1 MKKNAL
7 LAVVLLLLGAATP
20 LQGQRWTSHSFAE
33 TQAGLQF
40 TATDAPMDK
49 LTTPRAAFALG
60 HYFTPIVG
68 ARLHLSAS
76 EAKSG
81 FKDLA
86 QYYKWKN
93 ITPSMDLMIH
103 LSNLLGANQNRA
115 LNLIVLG
122 GVGLSYAWNNDELAA
137 LGVAPQRV
145 PLRWDSNRLSH
156 NLRAGLRIETNQRKP
171 FGLSLEVDANSIGDR
186 FNSKSNDADDWQF
199 TAMLGLN
206 YRFGY
211 KKAAPRYITRV
222 VEYTETIEVD
232 EPTTIMVKEKRPV
245 EKMEKKS
252 IREVVFFNICQSN
265 PNEAEGID
273 GAIKDIADLMKTSN
287 DATFTVT
294 GYADKGTGNPRIN
307 KMYAQKRAEGV
318 TNKLVNEHG
327 IDASRIKS
335 DSKGDTVQPFEEN
348 DKNRCVIV
356 TGEGTFKVTTYEEVE
371 VEKQTTKKVK
381 KEVTRQKEVQE
392 EVK

>member
-1 MKKNAL
+1 MKKYSTTMKKNAL

-20 LQGQRWTSHSFAE
+20 LHGQRWTSHSFAE

-122 GVGLSYAWNNDELAA
+122 GVGLSYAWDNDELAA

-199 TAMLGLN
+199 TAMIGLN

-211 KKAAPRYITRV
+211 KGRKRAPVAREEIVTIWKDV
-222 VEYTETIEVD
+222 PEEIVEYVD
-232 EPTTIMVKEKRPV
+232 IPV
-245 EKMEKKS
+245 EGLANMR
-252 IREVVFFNICQSN
+252 IRREVFYDIRVSDNEDAEKAQKEVFQFM
-265 PNEAEGID
+265 NEYEKVRVTI
-273 GAIKDIADLMKTSN
+273 
-287 DATFTVT
+287 T
-294 GYADKGTGNPRIN
+294 GYADIGTGNERLN
-307 KMYAQKRAEGV
+307 MMYSQRRAE
-318 TNKLVNEHG
+318 NFKKELVEKFG
-327 IDASRIKS
+327 CDPEAISVDW
-335 DSKGDTVQPFEEN
+335 KGDTVQPFEEN

-356 TGEGTFKVTTYEEVE
+356 EAEGLKRTQKMERQERRRTII
-371 VEKQTTKKVK
+371 KKV
-381 KEVTRQKEVQE
+381 EQKIR
-392 EVK
+392 VKR

>member
-81 FKDLA
+81 FKDLG

-122 GVGLSYAWNNDELAA
+122 GVGLSYAWDNDELAA

-171 FGLSLEVDANSIGDR
+171 FGLSLEVDANSIDDR

-199 TAMLGLN
+199 TAMIGLN

-211 KKAAPRYITRV
+211 KGRKHAPVAREEIVTIWKDV
-222 VEYTETIEVD
+222 PEEIVEYVD
-232 EPTTIMVKEKRPV
+232 IPV
-245 EKMEKKS
+245 EGLANMR
-252 IREVVFFNICQSN
+252 IRREVFYDIRVSDNEDAEKAQKEVFQFM
-265 PNEAEGID
+265 NEYEKVRVTI
-273 GAIKDIADLMKTSN
+273 
-287 DATFTVT
+287 T
-294 GYADKGTGNPRIN
+294 GYADIGTGNERLN
-307 KMYAQKRAEGV
+307 MMYSQRRAE
-318 TNKLVNEHG
+318 NFKKELVEKFG
-327 IDASRIKS
+327 CDPEAISVDW
-335 DSKGDTVQPFEEN
+335 KGDTVQPFEEN

-356 TGEGTFKVTTYEEVE
+356 EAEGLKRTQKMDRQERRRTII
-371 VEKQTTKKVK
+371 KKV
-381 KEVTRQKEVQE
+381 EQKIR
-392 EVK
+392 VKR

>member
-20 LQGQRWTSHSFAE
+20 LKGQRWTSHSFAE

-81 FKDLA
+81 FKDLG

-103 LSNLLGANQNRA
+103 LSNLLDANQNRA

-122 GVGLSYAWNNDELAA
+122 GVGLSYAWDNDELAA

-171 FGLSLEVDANSIGDR
+171 FGLSLEVDANSIDDR

-199 TAMLGLN
+199 TAMIGLN

-211 KKAAPRYITRV
+211 KGRKHAPVAREEIVTIWKDV
-222 VEYTETIEVD
+222 PEEIVEYVD
-232 EPTTIMVKEKRPV
+232 IPV
-245 EKMEKKS
+245 EGLANMRLRKEVFYDIRVSDNEDAEKAQK
-252 IREVVFFNICQSN
+252 EVFQFM
-265 PNEAEGID
+265 NEYEKVRVTI
-273 GAIKDIADLMKTSN
+273 
-287 DATFTVT
+287 T
-294 GYADKGTGNPRIN
+294 GYADIGTGNERLN
-307 KMYAQKRAEGV
+307 LMYSQRRAE
-318 TNKLVNEHG
+318 N
-327 IDASRIKS
+327 
-335 DSKGDTVQPFEEN
+335 
-348 DKNRCVIV
+348 
-356 TGEGTFKVTTYEEVE
+356 FKKEL
-371 VEKQTTKKVK
+371 VEKFAATPKPSAWTGRATPCSRLRKTTR
-381 KEVTRQKEVQE
+381 TAASS
-392 EVK
+392 

>member
-81 FKDLA
+81 FKDLG

-93 ITPSMDLMIH
+93 ITPSIDLMIH

-122 GVGLSYAWNNDELAA
+122 GVGLSYAWDNDELAA

-171 FGLSLEVDANSIGDR
+171 FGLSLEVDANSIDDR

-199 TAMLGLN
+199 TAMIGLN

-211 KKAAPRYITRV
+211 KGRKHAPVAREEIVTIWKDV
-222 VEYTETIEVD
+222 PEEIVEYVD
-232 EPTTIMVKEKRPV
+232 IPV
-245 EKMEKKS
+245 EGLANMRLRKEVFYDIRVSENEDAEKAQK
-252 IREVVFFNICQSN
+252 EVFQFM
-265 PNEAEGID
+265 NEYEKVRVTI
-273 GAIKDIADLMKTSN
+273 
-287 DATFTVT
+287 T
-294 GYADKGTGNPRIN
+294 GYADIGTGNERLN
-307 KMYAQKRAEGV
+307 MMYSQRRAE
-318 TNKLVNEHG
+318 NFKKELVEKFG
-327 IDASRIKS
+327 CDPEAISVDW
-335 DSKGDTVQPFEEN
+335 KGDTVQPFEEN

-356 TGEGTFKVTTYEEVE
+356 EAEGLKRTQKMERQERRRTII
-371 VEKQTTKKVK
+371 KKV
-381 KEVTRQKEVQE
+381 EQKIR
-392 EVK
+392 VKR

>member
-81 FKDLA
+81 FKDLG

-122 GVGLSYAWNNDELAA
+122 GVGLSYAWDNDELAA

-199 TAMLGLN
+199 TAMIGLN

-211 KKAAPRYITRV
+211 KGRKRAPVAREEIVTIWKDV
-222 VEYTETIEVD
+222 PEEIVEYVD
-232 EPTTIMVKEKRPV
+232 IPV
-245 EKMEKKS
+245 EGLANMR
-252 IREVVFFNICQSN
+252 IRREVFYDIRVSDNEDAEKAQKEVFQFM
-265 PNEAEGID
+265 NEYEKVRVTI
-273 GAIKDIADLMKTSN
+273 
-287 DATFTVT
+287 T
-294 GYADKGTGNPRIN
+294 GYADIGTGNERLN
-307 KMYAQKRAEGV
+307 MMYSQRRAE
-318 TNKLVNEHG
+318 NFKKELVEKFG
-327 IDASRIKS
+327 CDPEAISVDW
-335 DSKGDTVQPFEEN
+335 KGDTVQPFEEN

-356 TGEGTFKVTTYEEVE
+356 EAEGLKRTQKMERQERRRTII
-371 VEKQTTKKVK
+371 KKV
-381 KEVTRQKEVQE
+381 EQKIR
-392 EVK
+392 VKR

>member
-20 LQGQRWTSHSFAE
+20 LKGQRWTSHSFAE

-81 FKDLA
+81 FKDLG

-122 GVGLSYAWNNDELAA
+122 GVGLSYAWDNDELAA

-171 FGLSLEVDANSIGDR
+171 FGLSLEVDANSIDDR

-199 TAMLGLN
+199 TAMIGLN

-211 KKAAPRYITRV
+211 KGRKRAPVAREEIVTIWKDV
-222 VEYTETIEVD
+222 PEEIVEYVD
-232 EPTTIMVKEKRPV
+232 IPV
-245 EKMEKKS
+245 EGLANMRLRKEVFYDIRVSDNEDAEKAQK
-252 IREVVFFNICQSN
+252 EVFQFM
-265 PNEAEGID
+265 NEYEKVRVTI
-273 GAIKDIADLMKTSN
+273 
-287 DATFTVT
+287 T
-294 GYADKGTGNPRIN
+294 GYADIGTGNERLN
-307 KMYAQKRAEGV
+307 MMYSQRRAE
-318 TNKLVNEHG
+318 NFKKELVEKFG
-327 IDASRIKS
+327 CDPEAISVDW
-335 DSKGDTVQPFEEN
+335 KGDTVQPFEEN

-356 TGEGTFKVTTYEEVE
+356 EAEGLKRTQKMERQERRRTII
-371 VEKQTTKKVK
+371 KKV
-381 KEVTRQKEVQE
+381 EQKIRL
-392 EVK
+392 KR